1 MVIVPPEASIY
12 DGVET
17 RFVKT
22 AVGLYVPG
30 FISVKKVATDT
41 NKIEFVLRGRLYKP
55 VSHLGDLNKS
65 TLPNN

>member
-30 FISVKKVATDT
+30 FISVKKLLQIRR
-41 NKIEFVLRGRLYKP
+41 K
-55 VSHLGDLNKS
+55 LNLFYGVVCIS
-65 TLPNN
+65 RFDISVT